1 MFFEKSS
8 VYEEKIAAKKQGKI
22 GDFIGCFL
30 TELHL
35 FICYE
40 RRVKTFRSV

>member
-22 GDFIGCFL
+22 GDFIGCFFDGIA
-30 TELHL
+30 
-35 FICYE
+35 FIYMLRTAC
-40 RRVKTFRSV
+40 